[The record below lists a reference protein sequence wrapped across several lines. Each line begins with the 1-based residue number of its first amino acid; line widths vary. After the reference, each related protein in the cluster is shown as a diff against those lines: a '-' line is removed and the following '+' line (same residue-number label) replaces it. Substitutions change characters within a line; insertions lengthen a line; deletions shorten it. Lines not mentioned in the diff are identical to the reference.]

1 MAKNSKVP
9 GLGLHALLRV
19 AAALL
24 GVVAFIMMFLDQV
37 EVFLADNSLGKAGMD
52 ALFGNADSA
61 LLKNGSVISFIGYI
75 LVAAGAVCS
84 VLSLF
89 LFKGKKIDLLL
100 LVIAG
105 LAMIAGA
112 VMIFVMPAVL
122 KDSNKTLL
130 NYEYKLVVAP
140 ILAGI
145 FGAVGGDGPCLAV
158 SFIAHTVDIH
168 IFADGIFVHRA
179 GTILRKNHIGLVV
192 AHIVS
197 MALYLNLDGRILL

>member
-84 VLSLF
+84 RGRCTPLRNTPRRWCGSVSPGASRDCDATPPRVQYRRRAVWPCAPRRGTVGRGCNIQQVKGQCRAFVSWRLREYGVLAL
-89 LFKGKKIDLLL
+89 KGEREHKSARNQ
-100 LVIAG
+100 V
-105 LAMIAGA
+105 
-112 VMIFVMPAVL
+112 
-122 KDSNKTLL
+122 
-130 NYEYKLVVAP
+130 
-140 ILAGI
+140 
-145 FGAVGGDGPCLAV
+145 VGGL
-158 SFIAHTVDIH
+158 
-168 IFADGIFVHRA
+168 
-179 GTILRKNHIGLVV
+179 
-192 AHIVS
+192 
-197 MALYLNLDGRILL
+197 

>member
-112 VMIFVMPAVL
+112 VMIFVMPVVL

-145 FGAVGGDGPCLAV
+145 FGAVGGAANV
-158 SFIAHTVDIH
+158 
-168 IFADGIFVHRA
+168 
-179 GTILRKNHIGLVV
+179 
-192 AHIVS
+192 
-197 MALYLNLDGRILL
+197 MALVIKK